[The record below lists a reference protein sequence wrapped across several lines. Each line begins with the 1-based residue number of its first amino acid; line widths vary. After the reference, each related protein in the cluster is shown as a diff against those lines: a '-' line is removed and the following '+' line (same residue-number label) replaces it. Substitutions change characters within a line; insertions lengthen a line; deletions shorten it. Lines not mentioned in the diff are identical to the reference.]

1 MKNRRR
7 GMVAGEEVDRRLP
20 LVPPVK
26 ISPNSFTCTT
36 NVWPRRRRLRAVSD
50 RLAFG
55 GRLRGWRTAGRA
67 EGSKESRKIAC
78 RRSAWSSVYAYTRVQ
93 KRDSVGAGPA
103 LSQGVSRE
111 PTGYFTTKFQ
121 QTESNTW
128 NENEKSAAAAPP
140 AGFPLPAAKTREVT
154 VRHVSK
160 TVAL

>member
-1 MKNRRR
+1 
-7 GMVAGEEVDRRLP
+7 MVAGEEVDRRLP

-78 RRSAWSSVYAYTRVQ
+78 RRSTWSSVYAYTRVQ
-93 KRDSVGAGPA
+93 KRDSK
-103 LSQGVSRE
+103 LQ
-111 PTGYFTTKFQ
+111 
-121 QTESNTW
+121 
-128 NENEKSAAAAPP
+128 
-140 AGFPLPAAKTREVT
+140 AKT
-154 VRHVSK
+154 K
-160 TVAL
+160 TECCRSRCSRGRLRVGVVDRGWRWSGWSSWAERRRRSGADRDRTGSRARNKSV